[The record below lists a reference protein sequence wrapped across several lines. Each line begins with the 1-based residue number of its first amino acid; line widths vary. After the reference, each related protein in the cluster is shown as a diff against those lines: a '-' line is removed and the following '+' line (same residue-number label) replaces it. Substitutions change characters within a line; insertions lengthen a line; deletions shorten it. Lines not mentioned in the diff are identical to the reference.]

1 MYVINVLFVS
11 SFGLTPSAFPNTI
24 VLKLE
29 SLSPNQDH
37 YSLHTSEKQC
47 VIFFFLD
54 LLEQMALFNQRKK
67 SIASLSRKDKL
78 LEN

>member
-11 SFGLTPSAFPNTI
+11 SFGLTPSASPNTI

-29 SLSPNQDH
+29 SLSSPNQDH
-37 YSLHTSEKQC
+37 YSLYTSENQC

-54 LLEQMALFNQRKK
+54 LLEKWLCSIREKK
-67 SIASLSRKDKL
+67 SIASLSRKDK
-78 LEN
+78 NC